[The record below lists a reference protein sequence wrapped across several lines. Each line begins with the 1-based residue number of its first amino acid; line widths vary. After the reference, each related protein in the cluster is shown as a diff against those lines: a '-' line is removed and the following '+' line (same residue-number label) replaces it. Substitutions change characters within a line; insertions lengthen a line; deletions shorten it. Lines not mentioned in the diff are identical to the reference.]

1 MEMCRKIQTFQV
13 GPDSLLQPFQEMYLK
28 TEKTPQRV
36 HTHTDTL
43 MSIMKGEVVARR
55 QGEGEVANPCPFS
68 GELQDSGS
76 LHQHPREREDRLMQ
90 RL

>member
-1 MEMCRKIQTFQV
+1 MQKNSNISSRTRQ
-13 GPDSLLQPFQEMYLK
+13 PAQPFQEIYLK
-28 TEKTPQRV
+28 TRQRV

-43 MSIMKGEVVARR
+43 MSIMKGEVVACR
-55 QGEGEVANPCPFS
+55 QGEGEVANLCPFS